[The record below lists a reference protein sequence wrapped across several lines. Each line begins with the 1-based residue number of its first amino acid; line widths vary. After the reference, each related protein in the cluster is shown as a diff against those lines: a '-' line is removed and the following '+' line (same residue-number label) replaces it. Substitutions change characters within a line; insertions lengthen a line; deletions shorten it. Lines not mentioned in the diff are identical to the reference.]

1 MSSINVAIK
10 YVSSS
15 PLSLPRLLFSSYV
28 MYQPQN
34 CSYTLHNP
42 NGTIESPGYPYGY
55 PNYANCTWVIVAAE
69 HNRIQLVFQG
79 FALEEDF
86 DILSVYDGP
95 PSPGNLRT
103 RLTGFQLPPPIVST
117 GSRLTLWLLSDYAVS
132 GQGFKAAYEALP
144 SYTCGNPGKLLNG
157 HQQGSTFNIGDKI
170 RYSCSPGHVLEGH
183 TTLSCLAT
191 SAGTAAW
198 DFPLPYCR
206 ADDGCGGTLRGQSGV
221 ITTPNYPSEY
231 NNNADCTWT
240 VLAEPGD
247 TIALVFSDFQLE
259 DDYDLLE
266 VSGTE
271 GSSQW

>member
-1 MSSINVAIK
+1 MS
-10 YVSSS
+10 
-15 PLSLPRLLFSSYV
+15 
-28 MYQPQN
+28 
-34 CSYTLHNP
+34 
-42 NGTIESPGYPYGY
+42 
-55 PNYANCTWVIVAAE
+55 
-69 HNRIQLVFQG
+69 
-79 FALEEDF
+79 
-86 DILSVYDGP
+86 ILSP
-95 PSPGNLRT
+95 ISP
-103 RLTGFQLPPPIVST
+103 
-117 GSRLTLWLLSDYAVS
+117 
-132 GQGFKAAYEALP
+132 ALP
-144 SYTCGNPGKLLNG
+144 SYTCGNPGQLLNG

-170 RYSCSPGHVLEGH
+170 RYSCSPGYVLEGH

-206 ADDGCGGTLRGQSGV
+206 VCLLSRALRHFAICNQAGSQEAHITHGCTMRQHSPNPPNHMQTQTHASDDGCGGTLRGQSGV
-221 ITTPNYPSEY
+221 ITTPNYPAEY

-271 GSSQW
+271 GSSQWIYQKQHLVEDSICNVPLIKSAVMMNFVPPAKKCFSGTLSPTPGALLQIGSPQHSTLCYSLCQIVQAKSWGGEGKKSAQSK

>member
-1 MSSINVAIK
+1 WLGFLA
-10 YVSSS
+10 
-15 PLSLPRLLFSSYV
+15 PLL
-28 MYQPQN
+28 QN
-34 CSYTLHNP
+34 CSYTLHSP
-42 NGTIESPGYPYGY
+42 IGTIESPGYPYGY

-103 RLTGFQLPPPIVST
+103 RLTGFQLPSPIVST

-132 GQGFKAAYEALP
+132 GQGFKAVYEALP
-144 SYTCGNPGKLLNG
+144 SYTCGNPGQLLNG

-170 RYSCSPGHVLEGH
+170 RYSCSPGYVLEGH

-206 ADDGCGGTLRGQSGV
+206 GICHGDTGLLHPQLPCR
-221 ITTPNYPSEY
+221 
-231 NNNADCTWT
+231 
-240 VLAEPGD
+240 PGD